1 MDKRQLFVINI
12 FCFIILIAVIVFYS
26 LDIKT
31 AYPEWAIK
39 LAGEP
44 IYLFVL
50 YMAIFG
56 ISYYNVLL
64 SLLLLIVVIA
74 LHMDFLNL
82 VEISYK
88 K

>member
-12 FCFIILIAVIVFYS
+12 VCFIILSIIIVSYS
-26 LDIKT
+26 LNIKKP
-31 AYPEWAIK
+31 YPEWAIK
-39 LAGEP
+39 IAAEP
-44 IYLFVL
+44 VYLFVL
-50 YMAIFG
+50 YMIIFG

-64 SLLLLIVVIA
+64 SMLLLIVVIA